1 MILCIS
7 DGFAVGFNE
16 QILSYNT
23 NMTLSNI
30 STESTLWFRNIA
42 KWTCI
47 VNPEFFEF
55 FFSSNYTL
63 IYNQ

>member
-1 MILCIS
+1 MSLCIS
-7 DGFAVGFNE
+7 DGFAVGFDE

-30 STESTLWFRNIA
+30 STESMIQKYYKMNLYRKPRIFR
-42 KWTCI
+42 
-47 VNPEFFEF
+47 V